1 MSLCSSHKC
10 ELIKIWVLVC
20 DVSFYSIQC
29 LWPHNKLWHFN
40 FSVPSLCMCVCV
52 TVLIITAVS
61 THFTCKNKWKVYIL
75 YKKVWVS
82 FYVFLLLFSGS
93 TSHCQC
99 CIWEVFQIFH
109 CIKRPCCSWNNTH
122 DVLVLFLLSHFV
134 DIALLDWSY
143 SWVWWCRLHQVI
155 LERVRIFIL
164 IFALFIAVSS
174 LQFGKISTQ
183 IDQVVLL

>member
-1 MSLCSSHKC
+1 MFPFTAFN
-10 ELIKIWVLVC
+10 VC
-20 DVSFYSIQC
+20 DLIINCDILTFQYPPCV
-29 LWPHNKLWHFN
+29 
-40 FSVPSLCMCVCV
+40 CVCV

>member
-1 MSLCSSHKC
+1 M
-10 ELIKIWVLVC
+10 
-20 DVSFYSIQC
+20 
-29 LWPHNKLWHFN
+29 
-40 FSVPSLCMCVCV
+40 
-52 TVLIITAVS
+52 
-61 THFTCKNKWKVYIL
+61 
-75 YKKVWVS
+75 
-82 FYVFLLLFSGS
+82 LFSGS

-183 IDQVVLL
+183 IDHSCIVIDSLPVKAGTFVQKLLIVKDIIYIYHRIQTVPNSDWVSVREENPGFINVHLLSLSLQYWQLNALVCDFFFSVPKIYF